1 MDVRNEIL
9 SAHHSLIAGTT
20 GSGKSVLLNS
30 VICEGLKRDYDFWF
44 IDLKRVELNQYKK
57 TKNCL
62 AYATE
67 PEQAISLLDDIIDDM
82 DEEYERMEA
91 RGVKETDRPHRYL
104 VIDELADLVSTKGV
118 LDKIVKI
125 GRLGRAAHIHTIG
138 ATQDPSRSTLS
149 AQLMQNITCA
159 VALRCLTSIESRQII
174 GVDGAETLP
183 MYGKGYISTYAG
195 VRKVD
200 IPLTPEEEINKVIDE
215 HRAVSQAPAKFSK
228 QTTLVKAGTD
238 IPVDGGVYWQEDENN
253 PCKLV
258 TTVARSGQ
266 VTNQPLTENDKRMI
280 YSLIKTGVVMV
291 GLMAIALTPGLIES
305 IISGILSVFLIVGF
319 FFGRRRR

>member
-1 MDVRNEIL
+1 MDVREEIL
-9 SAHHSLIAGTT
+9 NAHHSLIAGTT

-30 VICEGLKRDYDFWF
+30 VIVEGLKRDYDFWF

-57 TKNCL
+57 TRNCL

-82 DEEYERMEA
+82 DEEYERMEE

-138 ATQDPSRSTLS
+138 ATQDPSRFTLS

-159 VALRCLTSIESRQII
+159 VALRCKTSIESRQII
-174 GVDGAETLP
+174 GVDGAEALP
-183 MYGKGYISTYAG
+183 KYGKGYISTYAG
-195 VRKVD
+195 VKKVD
-200 IPLTPEEEINKVIDE
+200 IPLTPGDEISRVIAEHAPVKRVENAHITYEE
-215 HRAVSQAPAKFSK
+215 
-228 QTTLVKAGTD
+228 
-238 IPVDGGVYWQEDENN
+238 
-253 PCKLV
+253 PCDTPTV
-258 TTVARSGQ
+258 TTYTPSYRASTQKSTPPSADSFAVAW
-266 VTNQPLTENDKRMI
+266 VVIVILT
-280 YSLIKTGVVMV
+280 L
-291 GLMAIALTPGLIES
+291 AALTSPALMVALTGLAV
-305 IISGILSVFLIVGF
+305 LTLLK
-319 FFGRRRR
+319 RRK